1 MYGQKGWGTDLCNV
15 QAAVINSMSPRSLKN
30 GVSND
35 PAVIAVLV
43 VVVVVLV
50 VMVVL
55 VCGVVMIVVVVVVVF
70 VVVLEV

>member
-1 MYGQKGWGTDLCNV
+1 MGADLCNV
-15 QAAVINSMSPRSLKN
+15 QAVVINSMSPRSLKN

-43 VVVVVLV
+43 VVVVLV

-55 VCGVVMIVVVVVVVF
+55 VCGVEMIVVVVVVVF